1 MQINPKEMQ
10 KACQKGHLT
19 ATDLAD
25 FLVQNCNIPFREAHH
40 ITGKAVAYAESL
52 NKDISQ
58 ISIQKHCSVDSKSPQ
73 ETHKTLDLMPSMNSR
88 NSYGGTCT
96 QATQAQ
102 IESLEAWLE
111 LAKLSLK
118 RQNEQ

>member
-10 KACQKGHLT
+10 KSCQKGHLT

-52 NKDISQ
+52 NKDLSQ
-58 ISIQKHCSVDSKSPQ
+58 LSTQELCSVDSKIPQ
-73 ETHKTLDLMPSMNSR
+73 EAHKSLDLMASINSL
-88 NSYGGTCT
+88 NSYVGTST
-96 QATQAQ
+96 HATQAQ
-102 IESLEAWLE
+102 IESLGAFLE
-111 LAKLSLK
+111 LAKLSLN

>member
-1 MQINPKEMQ
+1 M
-10 KACQKGHLT
+10 
-19 ATDLAD
+19 AD

-52 NKDISQ
+52 NKDLSQ
-58 ISIQKHCSVDSKSPQ
+58 LSIQELCSVDSKIPQ
-73 ETHKTLDLMPSMNSR
+73 EAHKSLDLMASMNSR
-88 NSYGGTCT
+88 NSYGGTST